1 MAVWFRRSCA
11 NVTSVGGIILNS
23 FHGFFPSAT
32 LPNPWTRSFKTS
44 TPLEKLYLRH
54 HYLKKWGRRDMK
66 RRALYEQ
73 HEMERSNLRYLK
85 KNDILPSA
93 VRKKAAEDLESLPR
107 DSSITR
113 VRNRCVLTD
122 RGRGLVGRFRI
133 SRMMFRYYAD
143 KGLIAGMQ
151 KSTW

>member
-1 MAVWFRRSCA
+1 MLCD
-11 NVTSVGGIILNS
+11 ILLLILIF
-23 FHGFFPSAT
+23 FHEGPC
-32 LPNPWTRSFKTS
+32 TRSLKTS
-44 TPLEKLYLRH
+44 APLEKFYLKP

-73 HEMERSNLRYLK
+73 HEMERINLRFLK

-93 VRKKAAEDLESLPR
+93 VRKKAGEDLEKLPR

-113 VRNRCVLTD
+113 VHNRCVLTD
-122 RGRGLVGRFRI
+122 RGRGLVGRYRV
-133 SRMMFRYYAD
+133 SRMMLRYYAD

>member
-1 MAVWFRRSCA
+1 
-11 NVTSVGGIILNS
+11 
-23 FHGFFPSAT
+23 
-32 LPNPWTRSFKTS
+32 
-44 TPLEKLYLRH
+44 
-54 HYLKKWGRRDMK
+54 
-66 RRALYEQ
+66 
-73 HEMERSNLRYLK
+73 MERSNLRYVK

-93 VRKKAAEDLESLPR
+93 VRKKAAEDLENLPR

-122 RGRGLVGRFRI
+122 RGRGLVGRYRI
-133 SRMMFRYYAD
+133 SRIMFRYYAD